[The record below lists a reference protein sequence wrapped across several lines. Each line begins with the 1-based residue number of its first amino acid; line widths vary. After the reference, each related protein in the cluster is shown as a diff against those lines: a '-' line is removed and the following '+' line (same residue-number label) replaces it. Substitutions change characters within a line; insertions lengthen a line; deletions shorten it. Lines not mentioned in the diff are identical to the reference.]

1 MDFDQKKFEEIE
13 KEVDKMT
20 LEELLFVR
28 MAPQTFINKKYE
40 NMIKNS
46 NQLISEIETSNID
59 IKRNEDEI
67 NRQKSIIYN
76 ECRNFKNEIEQSQVR
91 INNLINQKNQ
101 LIQKPKKEA
110 FISELDGEIRK
121 NFKTPDNCF
130 REFLAKKITQDDFF
144 DFMKKCGT
152 GKDYYYYK
160 ILSDKLKE
168 I

>member
-1 MDFDQKKFEEIE
+1 MDFDKKKFQEIE

-28 MAPQTFINKKYE
+28 MAPQTYLNKKYE
-40 NMIKNS
+40 NEIKIS
-46 NQLISEIETSNID
+46 NQLVGEIETANID

-67 NRQKSIIYN
+67 NRQKAMIYN
-76 ECRNFKNEIEQSQVR
+76 ECKKLKTEIEQCQGR

-101 LIQKPKKEA
+101 LLQKPEKEA
-110 FISELDGEIRK
+110 FINELDGEIKK

-130 REFLAKKITQDDFF
+130 REFLTKKISQSEFF
-144 DFMKKCGT
+144 DYMKKSGT